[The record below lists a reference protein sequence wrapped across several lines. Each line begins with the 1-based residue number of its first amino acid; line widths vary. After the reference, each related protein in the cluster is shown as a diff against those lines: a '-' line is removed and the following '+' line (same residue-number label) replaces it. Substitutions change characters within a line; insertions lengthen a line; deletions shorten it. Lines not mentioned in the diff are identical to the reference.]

1 VRAELVVLALMASA
15 AYADDEP
22 RPAART
28 AATKHEAVDPRTAL
42 AGQLAGETDVLART
56 RATIADKLATVDTA
70 RAARVRAAYR
80 VLCDPLDP
88 DATADERMAAAR
100 RRAAARLML
109 ARDASEHAQ
118 LAGEATLLSAADAR
132 TVEATTKL
140 AAITLPT
147 DLAWP
152 AHGTIARHFGTFEH
166 ERTKAM
172 LSRRGIDLE
181 VDDHATASAPADGV
195 VRFAGPIRGLDHGVI
210 VDHGDYF
217 TVIAK
222 LGELSVL
229 TGAPVHRGDRVG
241 RAARHRVYFEVRA
254 RIGPGGLPIDPES
267 VFAKPAKR

>member
-1 VRAELVVLALMASA
+1 VRAELVVLALVASVA
-15 AYADDEP
+15 NADDEP
-22 RPAART
+22 RPAAHA
-28 AATKHEAVDPRTAL
+28 AATKHESIDPRTAL
-42 AGQLAGETDVLART
+42 ASQLAGETDVLAKT
-56 RATIADKLATVDTA
+56 RATIADKLAAVDAA
-70 RAARVRAAYR
+70 RTARVRAAYR

-118 LAGEATLLSAADAR
+118 LAGEASLLRAADAR
-132 TVEATTKL
+132 TADATTRL
-140 AAITLPT
+140 SAITLPT

-222 LGELSVL
+222 LGELSVPA
-229 TGAPVHRGDRVG
+229 GAHVHRGDRLG